1 MDRFDEL
8 IKEMNRLGRIIE
20 ARQKVFD
27 NEEFKNKNFDN
38 DNGRCPVLKKAKA
51 YADNWQTMKDKNC
64 GLIFLGD
71 VGTGK
76 TFAAACIANALTNQG
91 ISVRMTSF
99 NNALKAVFA
108 AEDKEKVFDEL
119 CSYELLILDDFG
131 AERDT
136 SYAVEQLYNLIDK
149 RYISGKPLIITTNLT
164 YRELKKPEDMSYKR
178 IYDRILEMCVAITF
192 RGENM
197 RRAISEEKLSLMM
210 SLLEEPDEVKNES
223 CESTGGGEEEPKV
236 VEQKVFYGRMTPK
249 SKDFEFNSKTEKETD
264 HNSRENAVNK
274 L

>member
-8 IKEMNRLGRIIE
+8 VREIKRLERIIE
-20 ARQKVFD
+20 AKKKVID

-38 DNGRCPVLKKAKA
+38 DNGKCPVLKKAKA
-51 YADNWQTMKDKNC
+51 YADNWQTMRDKNC

-76 TFAAACIANALTNQG
+76 TFAAACIANELTNQG
-91 ISVRMTSF
+91 VSVRMTSF
-99 NNALKAVFA
+99 NNALKDIFA

-119 CSYELLILDDFG
+119 CSYDLLILDDFG

-197 RRAISEEKLSLMM
+197 RRAVSEEKLSLMM
-210 SLLEEPDEVKNES
+210 SLLEPSDEVQTE
-223 CESTGGGEEEPKV
+223 CGEGAGDGEEEPKV
-236 VEQKVFYGRMTPK
+236 VEKKVFYGRMAPK
-249 SKDFEFNSKTEKETD
+249 RENFQFTSKTEKEAD
-264 HNSRENAVNK
+264 
-274 L
+274 